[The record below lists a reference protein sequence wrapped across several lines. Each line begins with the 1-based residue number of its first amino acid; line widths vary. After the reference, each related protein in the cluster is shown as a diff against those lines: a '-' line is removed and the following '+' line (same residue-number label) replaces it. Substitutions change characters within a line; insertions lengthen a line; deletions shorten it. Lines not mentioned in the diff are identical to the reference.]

1 MVQRVEEF
9 PMRHA
14 VLALICMVAAGSC
27 GRTAEPDTASSATP
41 PAAAATSAGAAL
53 VPADAKARCAGFGTA
68 EAAEILGV
76 PPSAVTDRSQDIT
89 PISRGCTFRAGDEQA
104 VNFMLRV
111 DDSIEAATSE
121 FAGLKDT
128 YVIAAR
134 AQEAA
139 TGKKVAEGAFSD
151 ILGVGDEAIWSVTN
165 GSLVVRYR
173 NLTILVISPSDKRAQ
188 VAIAKKV
195 LEKL

>member
-1 MVQRVEEF
+1 
-9 PMRHA
+9 MRHA

-27 GRTAEPDTASSATP
+27 GRTAESDKAASATP
-41 PAAAATSAGAAL
+41 PAAGGPFAPASLVAADT
-53 VPADAKARCAGFGTA
+53 KARCAGFGTA

-76 PPSAVTDRSQDIT
+76 PPAVVTDRSQDIT

-121 FAGLKDT
+121 FVGLKAT
-128 YVIAAR
+128 YAIAAR

-139 TGKKVAEGAFSD
+139 TGKKIAEGAYSD

-188 VAIAKKV
+188 VAVAKKV